1 MDPHISRQRTVGLD
15 LYGKLEPAL
24 ILSKG
29 LRTLLF
35 IEGCRL
41 CHAVVGPA
49 LKAGHLRQI
58 AIMAERRQIFRSEPA
73 QQQPGRGQG

>member
-1 MDPHISRQRTVGLD
+1 MLIRRGKGHPQLGLSALIEKVDPHISRQRTVGLD

-29 LRTLLF
+29 QRTLLF

-41 CHAVVGPA
+41 CHIVVGPA
-49 LKAGHLRQI
+49 LIAGY
-58 AIMAERRQIFRSEPA
+58 FR
-73 QQQPGRGQG
+73 